1 MMSQT
6 QVLLTKQSERTRIE
20 VLCYEQLAGS
30 DDIGSSEMLY
40 FLQQSGSRLKQVK
53 ITLQNSSVLLES
65 GALHFMKGRIDV
77 QNNAGG
83 VGGMLKKFISSGL
96 TGESM
101 FKPVYSGSGDIY
113 LEPSFGH
120 YLLVELHDEELVA
133 DKGMFYACEASVS
146 VGVERMKNLS
156 SAIAGGEGLF
166 QTKLSGSG
174 LCVLSSPVPDH
185 EIVKIKLNN
194 EKLQV
199 DGNFALLRK
208 GNIQYSV
215 EKSSKSIFGSL
226 TSGEGLLQT
235 FTGTGE
241 VWVAPTQSVYEQL
254 KTHRLGGLTKA
265 GGSSNTKT
273 T

>member
-1 MMSQT
+1 MSKT
-6 QVLLTKQSERTRIE
+6 QVLLSKETERTRIE
-20 VLCYEQLAGS
+20 VLGYEQLAGS
-30 DDIGSSEMLY
+30 DDIGSSEILY

-53 ITLQNSSVLLES
+53 VTLNNSSVLLES
-65 GALHFMKGRIDV
+65 GALHFMKGHIDV

-83 VGGMLKKFISSGL
+83 VGGMLKKFISSSL

-101 FKPVYSGSGDIY
+101 FKPVYSGSGEIY

-120 YLLVELHDEELVA
+120 YLLLDLKNEQLVA
-133 DKGMFYACEASVS
+133 DKGMFYACESTIS

-166 QTKLSGSG
+166 QTKLAGSG
-174 LCVLSSPVPDH
+174 LCVLSSPVPDD
-185 EIVKIKLNN
+185 EITKIQLNK

-199 DGNFALLRK
+199 DGNFALLRR
-208 GNIQYSV
+208 GNIQYTV

-254 KTHRLGGLTKA
+254 KAHRLGSLIKA